1 MSLGSHHHA
10 GHSHADHSHGQTA
23 LIDALTGSH
32 ASAEANRL
40 VRRSVN
46 VSMGVNVTL
55 SFAQIVV
62 GWLANSHSLLVDG
75 FHSLSDLLSDFL
87 VLFIA
92 RHSARAADDNHP
104 YGHAR
109 LETLATL
116 MLGLMLV
123 VIGGGFLY
131 SAGEKAM
138 HLGEAPPVGMTALY
152 VAVGAL
158 LAKEWLFRY
167 MLRAAKRA
175 NSAMLIANAWH
186 SRSDAASSL
195 VVAIGIGGSLLGFIY
210 ADLLAAAIVGALII
224 KMGWTFSRS
233 ALEELVDHG
242 ADAAQLEEIRDVIRQ
257 TPGVL
262 DLHELRTRRM
272 ADRVLVDAHVHVAPR
287 ISVSEGHRIAELAR
301 SNVRRSCAAVLDVLV
316 HIDPEDDSVTHTG
329 LGDADLSRDR
339 LEQWVAA
346 ESARVWGHGKLAP
359 ERVQLHYLNGR
370 VEVEV
375 MLAPA
380 TDDLPEPKVI
390 EAGVFELRRAAEA
403 AGLPLQRWTVY
414 RRLTDLAPE

>member
-1 MSLGSHHHA
+1 
-10 GHSHADHSHGQTA
+10 
-23 LIDALTGSH
+23 
-32 ASAEANRL
+32 
-40 VRRSVN
+40 
-46 VSMGVNVTL
+46 
-55 SFAQIVV
+55 
-62 GWLANSHSLLVDG
+62 
-75 FHSLSDLLSDFL
+75 
-87 VLFIA
+87 
-92 RHSARAADDNHP
+92 
-104 YGHAR
+104 
-109 LETLATL
+109 
-116 MLGLMLV
+116 
-123 VIGGGFLY
+123 
-131 SAGEKAM
+131 
-138 HLGEAPPVGMTALY
+138 
-152 VAVGAL
+152 
-158 LAKEWLFRY
+158 
-167 MLRAAKRA
+167 
-175 NSAMLIANAWH
+175 
-186 SRSDAASSL
+186 
-195 VVAIGIGGSLLGFIY
+195 
-210 ADLLAAAIVGALII
+210 
-224 KMGWTFSRS
+224 
-233 ALEELVDHG
+233 
-242 ADAAQLEEIRDVIRQ
+242 
-257 TPGVL
+257 
-262 DLHELRTRRM
+262 M

-316 HIDPEDDSVTHTG
+316 HIDPEDDSVTHTR